1 MASFK
6 FNFIKLLL
14 ILIPCFP
21 DPDRGV
27 DVLVN
32 FIRLRGVIQSELVGL
47 RFKALSDVVDE
58 TNESLFAD
66 LGIISLTIER
76 LRLTTL
82 TGGTCI

>member
-1 MASFK
+1 
-6 FNFIKLLL
+6 
-14 ILIPCFP
+14 
-21 DPDRGV
+21 V

-47 RFKALSDVVDE
+47 LFKALSDVVDE

-82 TGGTCI
+82 TGGTYI

>member
-14 ILIPCFP
+14 ILIPGLP

-82 TGGTCI
+82 AGGTYI

>member
-14 ILIPCFP
+14 ILIPGFT

-82 TGGTCI
+82 TGGTYI